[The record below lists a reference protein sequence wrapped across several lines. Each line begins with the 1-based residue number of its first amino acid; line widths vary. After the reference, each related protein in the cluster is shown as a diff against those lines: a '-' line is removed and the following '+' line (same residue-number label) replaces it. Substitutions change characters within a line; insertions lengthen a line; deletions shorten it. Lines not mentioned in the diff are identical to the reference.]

1 MFRVVANGENGTP
14 LATVT
19 LPISDSS
26 DRLVFSSGLSDPPV
40 CETAYAAL
48 YENEYGKGRAIY
60 SAGCIERDPFSDNQK
75 LFTRLICDLVG
86 EFRARIDAPSC
97 VDYTV
102 YEKDGVYKVYL
113 LNHQTESPPIRI
125 SDVKVSIRVGDKEI
139 RKVLDVTGG
148 NTAWH
153 VADGVL
159 SLSTDLDTFK
169 LLVIE
174 TQSPRDADV
183 VKNAVRR

>member
-1 MFRVVANGENGTP
+1 MANGENGTP

-26 DRLVFSSGLSDPPV
+26 DRLVFSSGLSDPPI

-48 YENEYGKGRAIY
+48 YENQYGKGRAIY

-75 LFTRLICDLVG
+75 LFARLICDLVG

-102 YEKDGVYKVYL
+102 YEKDGLYKVYL
-113 LNHQTESPPIRI
+113 LNHQTVFPPIPI
-125 SDVKVSIRVGDKEI
+125 SCVEVTIRVGEREI
-139 RKVLDVTGG
+139 RAVRDITGG
-148 NTAWH
+148 KTEWS

-159 SLSTDLDTFK
+159 HLNTNLDVFK

-174 TQSPRDADV
+174 TE
-183 VKNAVRR
+183 